1 MDQELAEALAML
13 EKANGALARIF
24 NMGEGD
30 DGSGVCDMC
39 AGCPN
44 CVEEGERCSTC
55 HKVKDKFSKEWEYA
69 QCESCSM
76 QEGEGERDE

>member
-1 MDQELAEALAML
+1 MSMKKTMEQERAEAIAML
-13 EKANGALARIF
+13 NKANGALARVF

-44 CVEEGERCSTC
+44 CV
-55 HKVKDKFSKEWEYA
+55 
-69 QCESCSM
+69 
-76 QEGEGERDE
+76 GEGKDND